1 MDLSIVI
8 PAYNEA
14 LRLPKSLEL
23 IRAFLAKQSYSSE
36 IIVVDDGSTDDMVAL
51 VKQFDQNIRVV
62 HHQKN
67 RGKGAAVRTGMLAAQ
82 GEWRLLT
89 DADLST
95 PISELN
101 RFWARRNEADILI
114 GSRRAPGARVVTA
127 QAHWKVL
134 LGQLGNFLI
143 QLLVVR
149 GIRDTQCG
157 FKLFHH
163 RTHRIFEVQRLD
175 RFSYD
180 FELLY
185 VARKFR
191 FKILELPVEWH
202 NDIQSKVS
210 TSDYFRTLIDIGR
223 IHWHRWQGHYS
234 NP

>member
-14 LRLPKSLEL
+14 LRLPKTLEL
-23 IRAFLAKQSYSSE
+23 IRAFLTKQPYSSE
-36 IIVVDDGSTDDMVAL
+36 IIVVDDGSSDNTAAM
-51 VKQFDQNIRVV
+51 VKQIDAGIRVI

-95 PISELN
+95 PIEELN
-101 RFWARRNEADILI
+101 RFWARRSEADILI
-114 GSRRAPGARVVTA
+114 GSRRAPGARVMEA
-127 QAHWKVL
+127 QPRWKVI

-157 FKLFHH
+157 FKLFNQ
-163 RTHRIFEVQRLD
+163 RTFRIFEVQRLN

-185 VARKFR
+185 VARKMYFT
-191 FKILELPVEWH
+191 ILELPVEWH
-202 NDIQSKVS
+202 NDAQSKVS
-210 TSDYFRTLIDIGR
+210 PSDYLRTLIDIGR
-223 IHWHRWQGHYS
+223 IHWHRWQGHYT